1 MESEDAPMLAN
12 SLKNYLDERKVNYET
27 ITHTP
32 AFTASG
38 VAQAA
43 HIPGAMLAKTVM
55 IYIDRAMA
63 MAVLPANHR
72 VLLDDLR
79 DLTGTDDVHLAH
91 EDDFKRR
98 FPDCEEGA
106 MPPFGNLYG
115 MPTYVAP
122 SLAAQKEIAFNAGS
136 HTEIIKMSWADYER
150 LVAPLVLG
158 FTN

>member
-1 MESEDAPMLAN
+1 MESEDIPMLAKT
-12 SLKNYLDERKVNYET
+12 LINYLDERKVNYET
-27 ITHTP
+27 ISHSP

-38 VAQAA
+38 VAQVA

-55 IYIDRAMA
+55 VYIDRAMA

-72 VLLDDLR
+72 VRLDNLR
-79 DLTGTDDVHLAH
+79 DLTGTDDVHLAN

-115 MPTYVAP
+115 MATYVSP
-122 SLAAQKEIAFNAGS
+122 SLAEQKEIAFNAGS
-136 HTEIIKMSWADYER
+136 HTEIIKMSWSDYER
-150 LVAPLVLG
+150 LASPLVTA
-158 FTN
+158 FAI